1 MYIIPY
7 CSVFWGNFFYYN
19 NYMDS
24 RIDILPNK
32 PGVYIMRNKEG
43 TILYIGKAKNLSDR
57 VKQYFQESNLY
68 SRGWKLPSLLPLIA
82 KIDYVTC
89 ASERDALVLEEKL
102 IKQYQ
107 PFFNSLG
114 KDGKTYPYLKLS
126 LSEDF
131 PRLQLVRK
139 SAADAGKKSGDVY
152 YGPYPKSYTVKS
164 LMRFLWKSGYAPL
177 RPCKWK
183 FSRTQPLKD
192 IKINTCIYYHT
203 GQCPAPCAGKISY
216 EAYRQNALRLADFL
230 DGNFGNLQAS
240 LTALM
245 QAHAD
250 KLEYEQAA
258 VYRNFLHALEHM
270 KERVLVGRFK
280 DEYITTAME
289 NTDKLKRLAEVI
301 GLKKLPAHIEAFDN
315 SHLFG
320 RQAVGCMV
328 CFING
333 EKNHEHYRRFKIKT
347 QMPDKGGSDFAMMEE
362 SVFRRLR
369 QIKKDPAQTP
379 DLILLDGGKSQI
391 HAALNAYERADMYIP
406 FIALAETHEGIY
418 IPGQSESIKLP
429 VGDPALNLLMEIRD
443 EVHRFAV
450 TYHRKLR
457 DKKQLEN

>member
-1 MYIIPY
+1 
-7 CSVFWGNFFYYN
+7 
-19 NYMDS
+19 MDP

-32 PGVYIMRNKEG
+32 AGVYIMRAKEG

-102 IKQYQ
+102 IKKYQ

-114 KDGKTYPYLKLS
+114 KDGKSYPYLKLTMG
-126 LSEDF
+126 EDF
-131 PRLQLVRK
+131 PRLQLVRGLK
-139 SAADAGKKSGDVY
+139 KGKDIY
-152 YGPYPKSYTVKS
+152 YGPYPKSSIIKN
-164 LMRFLWKSGYAPL
+164 LMRFLWKSKYAPL
-177 RPCKWK
+177 RPCKWN
-183 FSRTQPLKD
+183 FSRENPLD
-192 IKINTCIYYHT
+192 ERKINTCIYYHT

-216 EAYRQNALRLADFL
+216 EDYRQIALRMADFL
-230 DGNFGNLQAS
+230 DGNFGNL
-240 LTALM
+240 
-245 QAHAD
+245 AD
-250 KLEYEQAA
+250 KLTAQMNDHSQKMEYEQAA
-258 VYRNFLHALEHM
+258 IYRNFLHALSHM
-270 KERVLVGRFK
+270 KERVLVGQFK
-280 DEYITTAME
+280 DEKITTAME
-289 NTDKLKRLAEVI
+289 NTDKLKRLAEIV

-320 RQAVGCMV
+320 REAVGCMV

-347 QMPDKGGSDFAMMEE
+347 KMPDKGGSDFAMMEE

-369 QIKKDPAQTP
+369 QLKRDPSQMP

-391 HAALNAYERADMYIP
+391 HAAMNAFDRAGIFIP

-418 IPGQSESIKLP
+418 LPGAAESIKLP

-443 EVHRFAV
+443 EVHRFAI

-457 DKKQLEN
+457 DKKMLEK

>member
-1 MYIIPY
+1 
-7 CSVFWGNFFYYN
+7 
-19 NYMDS
+19 MDS
-24 RIDILPNK
+24 RINILPSS
-32 PGVYIMRNKEG
+32 PGVYIMRDREG
-43 TILYIGKAKNLSDR
+43 TIIYIGKAKNLSDR
-57 VKQYFQESNLY
+57 VKQYFQESNLF

-82 KIDYVTC
+82 KIDYITC

-114 KDGKTYPYLKLS
+114 KDGKSYPYLKLTMG
-126 LSEDF
+126 EDF
-131 PRLQLVRK
+131 PRLQLTRRVIK
-139 SAADAGKKSGDVY
+139 GKDLY
-152 YGPYPKSYTVKS
+152 YGPYPKSSMIKS
-164 LMRFLWKSGYAPL
+164 LMRFLWRSKYAPL
-177 RPCKWK
+177 RPCKWN
-183 FSRTQPLKD
+183 FSREKHLQDL
-192 IKINTCIYYHT
+192 KINTCIYYHT
-203 GQCPAPCAGKISY
+203 GQCPAPCAEKISY
-216 EAYRQNALRLADFL
+216 EDYRQNAQRMADFL
-230 DGNFGNLQAS
+230 DGNFGNLAET
-240 LTALM
+240 LTRLM
-245 QAHAD
+245 REHSD

-258 VYRNFLHALEHM
+258 VYRNFLHALDHM
-270 KERVLVGRFK
+270 KERVIVGRFK
-280 DEYITTAME
+280 DDKITTAMQ

-347 QMPDKGGSDFAMMEE
+347 AMPDKGGSDFAMMEE
-362 SVFRRLR
+362 SVYRRLR
-369 QIKKDPAQTP
+369 QIKRDPAQTP

-391 HAALNAYERADMYIP
+391 HAALNAYERAEMYIP
-406 FIALAETHEGIY
+406 FISLAETHEGIY

-443 EVHRFAV
+443 EVHRFAI

>member
-1 MYIIPY
+1 
-7 CSVFWGNFFYYN
+7 
-19 NYMDS
+19 MDE
-24 RIDILPNK
+24 RINILPHS
-32 PGVYIMRNKEG
+32 PGVYVMRAKDG
-43 TILYIGKAKNLSDR
+43 TILYIGKAKNLAER

-82 KIDYVTC
+82 KIDYVAC
-89 ASERDALVLEEKL
+89 SSERDALVLEEKL

-139 SAADAGKKSGDVY
+139 SAAEAGKNSADAY
-152 YGPYPKSYTVKS
+152 YGPYPKSYIIKN
-164 LMRFLWKSGYAPL
+164 LMHFLWRSQYAPL
-177 RPCKWK
+177 RLCKWK
-183 FSRTQPLKD
+183 FSRGNKLAAQ
-192 IKINTCIYYHT
+192 KINTCIYYHT

-216 EAYRQNALRLADFL
+216 EDYQKNARRMAEFL
-230 DGNFGNLQAS
+230 DGNFGNLQS
-240 LTALM
+240 TLEKLM
-245 QAHAD
+245 KLHSD
-250 KLEYEQAA
+250 HLEYEQAA
-258 VYRNFLHALEHM
+258 VYRNFLHALDHM

-280 DEYITTAME
+280 DDYITTALE

-301 GLKKLPAHIEAFDN
+301 GLKKLPTHIEAFDN

-320 RQAVGCMV
+320 REAVGCMV

-333 EKNHEHYRRFKIKT
+333 EKNHEHYRRFKIRSKL
-347 QMPDKGGSDFAMMEE
+347 PEKGGSDFAMMEE
-362 SVFRRLR
+362 SVYRRLR
-369 QIKKDPAQTP
+369 QLKRDPAQTP

-391 HAALNAYERADMYIP
+391 HAALNAYERAGMYIP

-418 IPGQSESIKLP
+418 LPGAKESIKLP
-429 VGDPALNLLMEIRD
+429 IGDPALNLLMEIRD
-443 EVHRFAV
+443 EVHRFAI

-457 DKKQLEN
+457 DKAQLQGHQTDFKKGPRK

>member
-1 MYIIPY
+1 
-7 CSVFWGNFFYYN
+7 
-19 NYMDS
+19 MDS
-24 RIDILPNK
+24 RIDILPNS
-32 PGVYIMRNKEG
+32 PGVYIMRAKEG
-43 TILYIGKAKNLSDR
+43 TILYVGKAKKLADR
-57 VKQYFQESNLY
+57 VKQYFQKSNLY

-131 PRLQLVRK
+131 PRLQIVRK
-139 SAADAGKKSGDVY
+139 SAAEAGKRSKDAY
-152 YGPYPKSYTVKS
+152 YGPYPKSYIIKS
-164 LMRFLWKSGYAPL
+164 LIHFLFKSRYAPL

-183 FSRTQPLKD
+183 FSRQKKLKD

-216 EAYRQNALRLADFL
+216 EAYRANAQRMADFL
-230 DGNFGNLQAS
+230 DGNFGNLTAT

-245 QAHAD
+245 QEHSQ

-270 KERVLVGRFK
+270 KERVIVGRFK
-280 DEYITTAME
+280 DDYITTAMK
-289 NTDKLKRLAEVI
+289 NTDKLKRLAQVI

-320 RQAVGCMV
+320 RPVQ
-328 CFING
+328 N
-333 EKNHEHYRRFKIKT
+333 
-347 QMPDKGGSDFAMMEE
+347 
-362 SVFRRLR
+362 
-369 QIKKDPAQTP
+369 
-379 DLILLDGGKSQI
+379 
-391 HAALNAYERADMYIP
+391 P
-406 FIALAETHEGIY
+406 F
-418 IPGQSESIKLP
+418 
-429 VGDPALNLLMEIRD
+429 
-443 EVHRFAV
+443 
-450 TYHRKLR
+450 
-457 DKKQLEN
+457 